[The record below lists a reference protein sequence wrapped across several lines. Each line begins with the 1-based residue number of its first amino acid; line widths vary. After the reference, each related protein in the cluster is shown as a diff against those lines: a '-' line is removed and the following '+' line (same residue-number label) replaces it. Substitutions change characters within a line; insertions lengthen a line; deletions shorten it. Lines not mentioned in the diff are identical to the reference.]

1 MKDTGMKQKPRAK
14 TTTTETKCGR
24 RTCRDRP
31 MRLKVPID
39 RSRFFLS
46 PLYPQRKY
54 NECRMGKENG
64 RERTCGFTNLLPWIP
79 WPQNNTPQTYE
90 KRVRVVCVRNAIKE
104 EDDPKKK
111 KKTGFY
117 TCCNRIAA
125 DCSAAYHSSSW
136 PGFQSSELLDC
147 KSQKRWVRERE
158 TMKNNNTV
166 NWVPLGWLFNNRR
179 RRENLLGIGLA
190 GRTVLDRMVRLA
202 VAFKA
207 DFPLWHAGTPTGSVK
222 FFMFRT
228 RELSKARVHKLP
240 NTASRRRRVCRG
252 AAFAVTGI
260 DVVRGGIPSLDTSVR
275 GQQDIL
281 VVNHQM
287 MSRRGHCCRRRIRR
301 VHHQGH
307 GQLAPINQRPAP
319 FLIATTT
326 QMRIQV
332 DPLRSNF
339 SNQSAQMLLLLIS
352 HRGEEKR

>member
-1 MKDTGMKQKPRAK
+1 
-14 TTTTETKCGR
+14 
-24 RTCRDRP
+24 
-31 MRLKVPID
+31 
-39 RSRFFLS
+39 
-46 PLYPQRKY
+46 
-54 NECRMGKENG
+54 
-64 RERTCGFTNLLPWIP
+64 
-79 WPQNNTPQTYE
+79 
-90 KRVRVVCVRNAIKE
+90 
-104 EDDPKKK
+104 
-111 KKTGFY
+111 
-117 TCCNRIAA
+117 
-125 DCSAAYHSSSW
+125 
-136 PGFQSSELLDC
+136 
-147 KSQKRWVRERE
+147 
-158 TMKNNNTV
+158 
-166 NWVPLGWLFNNRR
+166 
-179 RRENLLGIGLA
+179 
-190 GRTVLDRMVRLA
+190 
-202 VAFKA
+202 
-207 DFPLWHAGTPTGSVK
+207 
-222 FFMFRT
+222 MFRT

-339 SNQSAQMLLLLIS
+339 SNQSAQMLLLIS
-352 HRGEEKR
+352 HRGEENGKRGWHVALDSLNPRAGPFHTLSWEEEESWPQSQHTHKPQKYRTHFPKSGILRKRNSLFFFLLWKITRNR

>member
-1 MKDTGMKQKPRAK
+1 
-14 TTTTETKCGR
+14 
-24 RTCRDRP
+24 
-31 MRLKVPID
+31 
-39 RSRFFLS
+39 
-46 PLYPQRKY
+46 
-54 NECRMGKENG
+54 
-64 RERTCGFTNLLPWIP
+64 
-79 WPQNNTPQTYE
+79 
-90 KRVRVVCVRNAIKE
+90 
-104 EDDPKKK
+104 
-111 KKTGFY
+111 
-117 TCCNRIAA
+117 
-125 DCSAAYHSSSW
+125 
-136 PGFQSSELLDC
+136 
-147 KSQKRWVRERE
+147 
-158 TMKNNNTV
+158 MKNNNTV

-339 SNQSAQMLLLLIS
+339 SNQSAQMLLLIS